1 MIKKV
6 WSELYSPDVLII
18 YTFIEKVMNNKVNV
32 EEAAKVLDAKN
43 TEFAIL
49 WLQTPNLSPSLVSIM
64 SEMRNNRSNRKRKM
78 R

>member
-32 EEAAKVLDAKN
+32 QEAAKILEVTN
-43 TEFAIL
+43 TEFANL
-49 WLQTPNLSPSLVSIM
+49 WLHTSNISASLVSIM
-64 SEMRNNRSNRKRKM
+64 S
-78 R
+78 